1 MITLHRKE
9 DDAKADQIEER
20 FKELVISY
28 NTVEI
33 DDADVTHIREDE
45 KVLQSEEEINEWL
58 FELQQELNRERSI
71 TADACYI
78 DPVTGKTC

>member
-1 MITLHRKE
+1 MITLYRKE

-28 NTVEI
+28 KIVEI
-33 DDADVTHIREDE
+33 DDPDETHIRDGE
-45 KVLQSEEEINEWL
+45 KVVQSEEEINDWL

-78 DPVTGKTC
+78 DPVTGEVC